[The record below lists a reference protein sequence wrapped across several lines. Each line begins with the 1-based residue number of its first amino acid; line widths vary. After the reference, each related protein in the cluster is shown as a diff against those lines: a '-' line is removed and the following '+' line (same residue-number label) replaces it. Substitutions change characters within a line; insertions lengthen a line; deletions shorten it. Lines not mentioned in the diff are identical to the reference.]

1 MGNILWKHVTTGY
14 TRKSLVLGYSL
25 LLALLKCKL
34 CFWKKLNTLHK
45 VRFFFTWKVF
55 EKFQYTKEKF
65 YKKGWYKMIV
75 VLFVWKRWRPRTFV
89 AACGVLVMRLR
100 VLGLPLVCIFLLTL
114 ERWLI

>member
-1 MGNILWKHVTTGY
+1 
-14 TRKSLVLGYSL
+14 
-25 LLALLKCKL
+25 
-34 CFWKKLNTLHK
+34 
-45 VRFFFTWKVF
+45 
-55 EKFQYTKEKF
+55 
-65 YKKGWYKMIV
+65 MIV